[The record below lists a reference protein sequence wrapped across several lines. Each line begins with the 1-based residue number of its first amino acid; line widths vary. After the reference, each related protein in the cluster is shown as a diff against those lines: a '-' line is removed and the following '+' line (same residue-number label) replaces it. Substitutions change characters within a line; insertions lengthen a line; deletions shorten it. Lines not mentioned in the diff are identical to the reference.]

1 MAKKKFLMYIG
12 IVFLILIIFY
22 LGYLVYIN
30 INYNKNIISEE
41 FIPEEELSDENLRQ
55 TIITLYFMDTET
67 ATLMPEARKID
78 AKKLLENPYKLLVE
92 LLIEGPKNEKLIK
105 IIPEDTK
112 INDVKIIN
120 GIVNIDFSK
129 EFIENQNLG
138 KAQEELIINSILKTL
153 KELTEVKGIKI
164 LINGEENKEFPD
176 GNIKFSEPFI

>member
-1 MAKKKFLMYIG
+1 MIKKKILMYTG

-22 LGYLVYIN
+22 LGYLIY
-30 INYNKNIISEE
+30 INYNKNIIPEE
-41 FIPEEELSDENLRQ
+41 FVPEEELSDENLRQ
-55 TIITLYFMDTET
+55 TIITLYFMDAET

-92 LLIEGPKNEKLIK
+92 LLIEGPKNEKLLK
-105 IIPEDTK
+105 IIPENTK
-112 INDVKIIN
+112 INNVEIIN

-138 KAQEELIINSILKTL
+138 KTQEELIINSILKSL
-153 KELTEVKGIKI
+153 KELTEVRGIKI